1 MHCMLIYQ
9 RGLQNALEV
18 ASVRNMFKV
27 HGRPKSAYIYNI
39 LFSVYSKNKGGF
51 KEVERIRSIMN
62 AEGVKETTETYNIL
76 IHAYGAYSDNYDKVY
91 ELYDEM
97 DTPDVVTYNTL
108 LNLHSDKSRHSKS
121 KRIFF

>member
-1 MHCMLIYQ
+1 M
-9 RGLQNALEV
+9 
-18 ASVRNMFKV
+18 
-27 HGRPKSAYIYNI
+27 
-39 LFSVYSKNKGGF
+39 
-51 KEVERIRSIMN
+51 ERIRSIMN

-121 KRIFF
+121 KRIFFLDEMKKKNIEPDIVTYNSLLKSLITIWKNYKCTCKKSKLANYNLTS